1 MYKEMMIIEIYYFKI
16 MKINKK
22 RNIISIYKYSKEII
36 FGKSKF

>member
-22 RNIISIYKYSKEII
+22 RNIVGMYINIVKK
-36 FGKSKF
+36 